1 MKIAIYPGSYDP
13 ITNGHL
19 DIIERSSK
27 LFDKIV
33 VAVARNAEKGSA
45 LFSESERITMI
56 NQSIPHLKNVAV
68 DSFHGLLVNYAAEKN
83 SIAII
88 RGLRALSDFEF
99 EFKMALMNRS
109 LKEEISTVFMMPHEK
124 YTHISSSLVKEVA
137 SLGGDVSAYVPQH
150 VEIALKE
157 SFSGSK

>member
-56 NQSIPHLKNVAV
+56 NQSIPHLKNVEV

>member
-27 LFDKIV
+27 LFNKIIV
-33 VAVARNAEKGSA
+33 SVARNAEKGSA
-45 LFSESERITMI
+45 LFSEKERIELI
-56 NQSIPHLKNVAV
+56 DKSISHLDNVEV
-68 DSFHGLLVNYAAEKN
+68 DSFTGLLVSYAAEKN
-83 SIAII
+83 ANAII

-137 SLGGDVSAYVPQH
+137 SLGGDVSAYVPKH
-150 VEIALKE
+150 VENVLKE
-157 SFSGSK
+157 SFSGK

>member
-27 LFDKIV
+27 LFDKII
-33 VAVARNAEKGSA
+33 VAVARNKDKDSG

-56 NQSIPHLKNVAV
+56 SKSIIHLNNVEV
-68 DSFHGLLVNYAAEKN
+68 DSFNGLLVNYATDKN
-83 SIAII
+83 ANAII
-88 RGLRALSDFEF
+88 RGLRALSDFES

-109 LKEEISTVFMMPHEK
+109 LEEEISTVFMMPHEK

-137 SLGGDVSAYVPQH
+137 WLGGDVSAYVPQH
-150 VEIALKE
+150 IQYALQE
-157 SFSGSK
+157 SSREK

>member
-27 LFDKIV
+27 LFDKII

-56 NQSIPHLKNVAV
+56 NKSITHLKNIEV
-68 DSFHGLLVNYAAEKN
+68 DLFEGLLVNYAAEKN
-83 SIAII
+83 ANAII

-150 VEIALKE
+150 VEDALKE
-157 SFSGSK
+157 SFSGK

>member
-19 DIIERSSK
+19 DIIERSSS
-27 LFDKIV
+27 LFDKII
-33 VAVARNAEKGSA
+33 VAVARNAEKSSA
-45 LFSESERITMI
+45 LFSESERIAMI
-56 NQSIPHLKNVAV
+56 NKSIPHLKNVEV
-68 DSFHGLLVNYAAEKN
+68 DSFNGLLVNYAAEKN
-83 SIAII
+83 SNAII

-137 SLGGDVSAYVPQH
+137 SLGGDVSVYVPQH
-150 VEIALKE
+150 VEHALQE
-157 SFSGSK
+157 SFSGK

>member
-27 LFDKIV
+27 LFDKII

-45 LFSESERITMI
+45 LFSEFERIPLI
-56 NQSIPHLKNVAV
+56 NTSISHLKNVEV
-68 DSFHGLLVNYAAEKN
+68 DSFEGLLVSYAAEKN
-83 SIAII
+83 ANAII

-137 SLGGDVSAYVPQH
+137 SLGGDVSAYVPEH

-157 SFSGSK
+157 RFSGK

>member
-56 NQSIPHLKNVAV
+56 NQSIPHLKNIEV

-157 SFSGSK
+157 SFSGK